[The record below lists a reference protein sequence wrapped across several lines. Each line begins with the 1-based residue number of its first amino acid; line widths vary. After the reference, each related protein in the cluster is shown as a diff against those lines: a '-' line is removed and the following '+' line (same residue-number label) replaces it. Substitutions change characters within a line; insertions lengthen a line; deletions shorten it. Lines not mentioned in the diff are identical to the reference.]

1 MPMCRIGARTMLTD
15 NMEILSDDTL
25 IALAIAQMPPQ
36 FLLVTRAHAAVMRYL
51 VPRLLLREGAVGGSM
66 ASTQAFV
73 NCLVFFAAS
82 RFTAAVACALA
93 DPATRL
99 AALRNMLIKGFFMV
113 SPVVVYG

>member
-1 MPMCRIGARTMLTD
+1 
-15 NMEILSDDTL
+15 
-25 IALAIAQMPPQ
+25 
-36 FLLVTRAHAAVMRYL
+36 
-51 VPRLLLREGAVGGSM
+51 M

-99 AALRNMLIKGFFMV
+99 AALRNTLIKGFFMV